1 MIKKKFILN
10 LIILII
16 FNFNAYAKE
25 NINIVYKINNEIITN
40 VDVEKE
46 SRYLITLN
54 RELKNLNKNKLLDIS
69 KQSIL
74 REIIKKIELS
84 KYFDLKSPADNV
96 KDYLQ
101 NFYNTLNIKNET
113 EFRQYLAGNDLTL
126 EYVEKKIT
134 LEIYWNQ
141 LIYEKYINLIN
152 LDENALKNKIKEI
165 NNKEKEKVF
174 FLSEILFE
182 VDNNNKFETKIKII
196 EQSIKEI
203 GFNNTA
209 NIYSV
214 SDSSKLGGKIG
225 WIEEQK
231 LSKKVLEKLNLLDSG
246 QRTLPIQVGNTF
258 LILKIE
264 EIKYKQKIIDK
275 KEILKKMIQ
284 FETNKKLERF
294 SKIYFKQ
301 IKINQKIDEF

>member
-1 MIKKKFILN
+1 MKKKILVLLFFLTLN
-10 LIILII
+10 QAQSIETRIIH
-16 FNFNAYAKE
+16 
-25 NINIVYKINNEIITN
+25 NIQNEIITN

-134 LEIYWNQ
+134 CNIV
-141 LIYEKYINLIN
+141 K
-152 LDENALKNKIKEI
+152 LK
-165 NNKEKEKVF
+165 F
-174 FLSEILFE
+174 C
-182 VDNNNKFETKIKII
+182 
-196 EQSIKEI
+196 
-203 GFNNTA
+203 
-209 NIYSV
+209 
-214 SDSSKLGGKIG
+214 
-225 WIEEQK
+225 
-231 LSKKVLEKLNLLDSG
+231 NLL
-246 QRTLPIQVGNTF
+246 
-258 LILKIE
+258 
-264 EIKYKQKIIDK
+264 
-275 KEILKKMIQ
+275 
-284 FETNKKLERF
+284 
-294 SKIYFKQ
+294 YFFQ
-301 IKINQKIDEF
+301 